1 MGPSAKVVAL
11 VVLIA
16 MGAISADAQLSKPIA
31 HNDQVTKASGQGNKF
46 LDRKSSPDS
55 FDDEEAMRPQDFHMS
70 ALNMPLLFVLVGV
83 AAEHGAG
90 HGSCSSGCHCRR
102 HGRAVS
108 GAWGRCDHNGACG
121 RRRRLCAASV
131 VTADRELLARV
142 SFLSFTGSPTVALPV
157 DVLASRLV
165 P

>member
-55 FDDEEAMRPQDFHMS
+55 FDDEEAMRPQDECPANLRLRWMTEVTSSVYSTPVIADLFSDGHKEVVVPSFVHYLEVLEGEDGAKAGGDWPAFHKS
-70 ALNMPLLFVLVGV
+70 TAHASPLLR
-83 AAEHGAG
+83 E
-90 HGSCSSGCHCRR
+90 SGR
-102 HGRAVS
+102 G
-108 GAWGRCDHNGACG
+108 D
-121 RRRRLCAASV
+121 
-131 VTADRELLARV
+131 
-142 SFLSFTGSPTVALPV
+142 
-157 DVLASRLV
+157 
-165 P
+165 